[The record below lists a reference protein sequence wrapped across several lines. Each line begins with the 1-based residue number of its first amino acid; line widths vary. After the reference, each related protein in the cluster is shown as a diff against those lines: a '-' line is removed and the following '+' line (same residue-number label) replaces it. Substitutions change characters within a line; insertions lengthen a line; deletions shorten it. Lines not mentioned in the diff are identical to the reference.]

1 MGGRIVI
8 ISHKY
13 RFIFAKRPKTA
24 GTSIEVLLSPLC
36 GPDDVV
42 TPLNQPEEGHEPRNY
57 EFLLKPSSAGGMPA
71 SFLEHLPAWFLAK
84 YLPEYWSQYFSFCVE
99 RNPWDKLV
107 SAYHFHMARPT
118 ANPDLSFS
126 TFLPYGMKAHG
137 ARDYTD
143 DEGRVLVDRVLR
155 YEHLDAELATVFRRL
170 GIPFSGH
177 LHVRAKG
184 HHRPSNDDYRS
195 YYDSSTHEIVA
206 RNYAWEIDRFGYT
219 F

>member
-1 MGGRIVI
+1 VGDRIVI

-24 GTSIEVLLSPLC
+24 GTSIELLLSPLC

-57 EFLLKPSSAGGMPA
+57 ESFQKESASAGGMPA
-71 SFLEHLPAWFLAK
+71 SFLAE
-84 YLPEYWSQYFSFCVE
+84 YLSDYWNQYFSFCVE

-107 SAYHFHMARPT
+107 SAYHFHLGLPNV
-118 ANPDLSFS
+118 NPDLSFR
-126 TFLPYGMKAHG
+126 TFLPLGMKAYG

-143 DEGRVLVDRVLR
+143 DKGRVLVHRVLR
-155 YEHLDAELATVFRRL
+155 YEHLDAELATVLRQL
-170 GIPFSGH
+170 GIPFSGS
-177 LHVRAKG
+177 LRVRAKG
-184 HHRPSNDDYRS
+184 SYRPSNDDYRS
-195 YYDSSTHEIVA
+195 YYDSSTREMVA